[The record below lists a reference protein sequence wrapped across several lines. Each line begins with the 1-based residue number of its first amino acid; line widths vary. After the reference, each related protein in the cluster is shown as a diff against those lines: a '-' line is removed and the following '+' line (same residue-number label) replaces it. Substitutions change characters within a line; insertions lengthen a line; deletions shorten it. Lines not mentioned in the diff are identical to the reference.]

1 MRAILSVEALCRSL
15 HEGSCARH
23 NTSHVPGHLCCE
35 GVAGLTA
42 TMVYNWR
49 VLWWSLPK
57 VQRKEH
63 MLRMFAKSLRDHK
76 ANRVAE
82 ERWRMRFSL

>member
-23 NTSHVPGHLCCE
+23 NTSHVPGHPCCE
-35 GVAGLTA
+35 GMAGLTA

-63 MLRMFAKSLRDHK
+63 VLQMFVKSLRAHSQGG
-76 ANRVAE
+76 E
-82 ERWRMRFSL
+82 